1 LSTGVTYFRFYEEN
15 AMPTKQ
21 VYVDG
26 SLYYYIGE
34 GAEIKVSYD
43 HSNLILFTVP
53 ADMDIEGHTPELNLM
68 VIENATERV
77 HGGYLGSIA
86 LDPVEWVLELNVHN
100 VGE

>member
-1 LSTGVTYFRFYEEN
+1 ML
-15 AMPTKQ
+15 TKQ

-53 ADMDIEGHTPELNLM
+53 ADMDIEGHTPELNPL

-77 HGGYLGSIA
+77 RGGYLGSSIT
-86 LDPVEWVLELNVHN
+86 LDPETWVLEFSVHN